1 MHVNKIP
8 KKYLFISF
16 FIFLLAG
23 FFYYRMVFNL
33 GTQPINL
40 FHYNK
45 NNQLTKKNDKEALKL
60 QEKYDT
66 IEKIHKNI
74 QTIFEKEK
82 NKEKPTSSYELKRH
96 KLHIG
101 ETVYAFTLD
110 TTENIK
116 PFQEGIISED
126 YDENN
131 THYLPISIKGKN
143 NKIFFNTKGEF
154 IGISLPDK
162 KNKNNKTEINYI
174 ITSNSMYN
182 FLKCIRTIEDDDE
195 FFLKEDAHNKFFLPI
210 EIKEKGQEN
219 KKFNIFL
226 DQNGLFL
233 GLIHQNFPEKVISF
247 EQHLKKYLFDTYCS
261 VSLKNIEKP
270 HHTELPTEVISP
282 SEDPSLSETE
292 ALASKIRSLSKLN
305 FLITYKDFLGSGFI
319 WDIDIIK
326 HIYTGEITY
335 KYYLLTN
342 RHVIEHASKGE
353 PIYLFN
359 HEFKQK
365 IASVY
370 NYIDNKRDTDD
381 IGIVTFRDSNHDLF
395 LKVKDILKTAKQT
408 FSQPEPFL
416 PLKEGKDIY
425 SMGSQLIKNPKIPF
439 TFVYENERPQ
449 IQENNYGFFGS
460 GWPYVNP
467 ISQSPR
473 QYPEIN
479 LLKKGSIIYHNEKEI
494 NFNIQIDSGNSG
506 GMVFNNKGQII
517 GMNRSVLQGD
527 KTTDSFSQ
535 AINILHINERFEE
548 MKQRSRGNPTLEDK
562 EYQTSLQKK
571 IKQFQKKFK
580 DNEPSKINFFV
591 QDLLLLDQKPIV
603 FSSSS
608 QKKTKEHNKFL
619 IDLVGNYDYK
629 EEIFFM
635 DPYQEDVE
643 IRLNKI
649 DSKRGGENLELI
661 IQKRNKETQKITA
674 TYTHTFNNY
683 ALRKGDNSFLS
694 LELKKDPKKDKIDDS
709 DKIKNSLI
717 VWNKDN
723 GQNGNGVILYRQ
735 TLANNKFL
743 YYVLS
748 NYNTDYEFEEHKK
761 EKMDNWVDNFINV
774 FSDEI
779 DIITSTPDEGKRKEK
794 GHLQSFL
801 FDKNDLILLTFESD
815 YNYTPAEMTKISDL
829 QIGQEVYYL
838 FNSDNK
844 VNFPQF
850 FKSKVG
856 SIKGDT
862 ALFDSVFN
870 LKHKQKKLNFLLFD
884 KENRFIGINDIVSD
898 NFNTPLHFVKTSNIQ
913 EKSVVELFRY
923 QKLKNNANQIFSI
936 IFLNII
942 LFLVIIFLPNNGN
955 QKQKK
960 WKQIHISS

>member
-1 MHVNKIP
+1 MYVNKIP

-23 FFYYRMVFNL
+23 FFYYRMFFNL
-33 GTQPINL
+33 ETQPNL

-45 NNQLTKKNDKEALKL
+45 NNQLFKTNDNDMKKKCEI
-60 QEKYDT
+60 

-74 QTIFEKEK
+74 QTVFEKEK
-82 NKEKPTSSYELKRH
+82 NKEKPASSYELKRH
-96 KLHIG
+96 KFHIG

-110 TTENIK
+110 TKENIK

-162 KNKNNKTEINYI
+162 ENKNNKTEINYI

-182 FLKCIRTIEDDDE
+182 FLKCIIHTITIEEDEE
-195 FFLKEDAHNKFFLPI
+195 FFQQEDTHNKFFLPI
-210 EIKEKGQEN
+210 KIKEKGQED

-247 EQHLKKYLFDTYCS
+247 EQYLTKYLIDTYCS
-261 VSLKNIEKP
+261 ASLKNIEKP
-270 HHTELPTEVISP
+270 HHTELPTETISP
-282 SEDPSLSETE
+282 LEDSSLSEKE
-292 ALASKIRSLSKLN
+292 SLSGKIRSLSKLN
-305 FLITYKDFLGSGFI
+305 FLINYKDFLGSGFI
-319 WDIDIIK
+319 WDIDKIK
-326 HIYTGEITY
+326 DEYTGKIKY

-342 RHVIEHASKGE
+342 RHVIEHAHKNE
-353 PIYLFN
+353 IIHIFN

-365 IASVY
+365 TASVY

-381 IGIVTFRDSNHDLF
+381 IGIVTFIDSDHESF
-395 LKVKDILKTAKQT
+395 KKVEDILKTAKQP
-408 FSQPEPFL
+408 FLQQEPSL
-416 PLKEGKDIY
+416 PLKEGEDIY
-425 SMGSQLIKNPKIPF
+425 SIGSQLIKNPKIPF
-439 TFVYENERPQ
+439 TFVYENEILQ
-449 IQENNYGFFGS
+449 NQENNYPFFGS
-460 GWPYVNP
+460 RWPYVNP
-467 ISQSPR
+467 ISQNPR

-535 AINILHINERFEE
+535 VINMIHINERFEE
-548 MKQRSRGNPTLEDK
+548 MKQRLQVNPTFEDK
-562 EYQTSLQKK
+562 NYQIIFQNK
-571 IKQFQKKFK
+571 IKKFQNKFK
-580 DNEPSKINFFV
+580 DNKPSKINFFV

-603 FSSSS
+603 ISSSS
-608 QKKTKEHNKFL
+608 QEKTKNTNKFL
-619 IDLVGNYDYK
+619 IYLVGNYDYK

-635 DPYQEDVE
+635 DPHQEDLE
-643 IRLNKI
+643 IHLNKI
-649 DSKRGGENLELI
+649 DGKKGYENLELI
-661 IQKRNKETQKITA
+661 IHKRNKENKQISA
-674 TYTHTFNNY
+674 TYTRKFNNY
-683 ALRKGDNSFLS
+683 DLYKGDNSFLS
-694 LELKKDPKKDKIDDS
+694 LELKNAPKKEKIDLS

-717 VWNKDN
+717 VWHKGN
-723 GQNGNGVILYRQ
+723 GQNGNGVILHQQR
-735 TLANNKFL
+735 LANNKFL

-748 NYNTDYEFEEHKK
+748 NCNNDYEFEDQKY
-761 EKMDNWVDNFINV
+761 EKMDNWINNFINI

-779 DIITSTPDEGKRKEK
+779 NIITSTPDEGKRKEK

-801 FDKNDLILLTFESD
+801 FDKNNLILLTFESD
-815 YNYTPAEMTKISDL
+815 YNYPIAEMTKISDL
-829 QIGQEVYYL
+829 KIGQEAYYL

-856 SIKGDT
+856 SLKGNS

-870 LKHKQKKLNFLLFD
+870 LKHKKKTLNFLFFD
-884 KENRFIGINDIVSD
+884 KDNRFIGINDVVSD
-898 NFNTPLHFVKTSNIQ
+898 NFNTPLHFIKTSNIK

-942 LFLVIIFLPNNGN
+942 LFIVIIFLPNDDNKKN
-955 QKQKK
+955 K
-960 WKQIHISS
+960 WKKIHI

>member
-1 MHVNKIP
+1 MYVNKIP

-23 FFYYRMVFNL
+23 FFYYRMFFNL
-33 GTQPINL
+33 ETQPIKL
-40 FHYNK
+40 FYNK
-45 NNQLTKKNDKEALKL
+45 NNPLPKTNDNDMKKKCE
-60 QEKYDT
+60 T

-162 KNKNNKTEINYI
+162 KNENKETEINYI

-182 FLKCIRTIEDDDE
+182 FLKCISSTIEDNEE
-195 FFLKEDAHNKFFLPI
+195 FFQQEDTHNNFFLPI
-210 EIKEKGQEN
+210 KIKEKGQED

-226 DQNGLFL
+226 DKNGLFL
-233 GLIHQNFPEKVISF
+233 GLIHQNFPEKVIPF
-247 EQHLKKYLFDTYCS
+247 EQRLKKYLFKACCS
-261 VSLKNIEKP
+261 ASLKNIEKP
-270 HHTELPTEVISP
+270 HHTELLTEAISP
-282 SEDPSLSETE
+282 LEESSLSEKE
-292 ALASKIRSLSKLN
+292 ALAGKIRSLSKLN
-305 FLITYKDFLGSGFI
+305 FLINYQNFIGSGFI
-319 WDIDIIK
+319 WDIDRMK
-326 HIYTGEITY
+326 NDSTGEIEY

-342 RHVIEHASKGE
+342 RHVIEHASKDE
-353 PIYLFN
+353 IIHIFN
-359 HEFKQK
+359 HEFKHK
-365 IASVY
+365 EASLY

-381 IGIVTFRDSNHDLF
+381 IGIVTFIDSDHDLF
-395 LKVKDILKTAKQT
+395 KKVEDILKTAKQP
-408 FSQPEPFL
+408 FRQPEPSL
-416 PLKEGKDIY
+416 PLKEGEDIY
-425 SMGSQLIKNPKIPF
+425 SMGSQLIKNPKVPF
-439 TFVYENERPQ
+439 TFVYESERPQ
-449 IQENNYGFFGS
+449 IQENNYRFFGS
-460 GWPYVNP
+460 AWPYIKP
-467 ISQSPR
+467 ISQNRR

-535 AINILHINERFEE
+535 AINMIHINERIEI
-548 MKQRSRGNPTLEDK
+548 MKKILQGNPTFEDK
-562 EYQTSLQKK
+562 NYQNILQNK
-571 IKQFQKKFK
+571 IKNFQNKFK
-580 DNEPSKINFFV
+580 DNKHSKINFFV
-591 QDLLLLDQKPIV
+591 QDLLLLDQKTIV
-603 FSSSS
+603 ISSPS
-608 QKKTKEHNKFL
+608 QEKTKKPNKFL

-635 DPYQEDVE
+635 DPHQEDLE
-643 IRLNKI
+643 IHLNKI
-649 DSKRGGENLELI
+649 DGKKGDQDLELI
-661 IQKRNKETQKITA
+661 IHKRNKENKQITV
-674 TYTHTFNNY
+674 TYTHKFNNY
-683 ALRKGDNSFLS
+683 DLYKVDNSFLS
-694 LELKKDPKKDKIDDS
+694 LELKNDPKKEIELS
-709 DKIKNSLI
+709 DKIKNYLI
-717 VWNKDN
+717 VWHKGN
-723 GQNGNGVILYRQ
+723 GQNGNGVILHQQR
-735 TLANNKFL
+735 LVNNKFL

-748 NYNTDYEFEEHKK
+748 NYNTDYEFEDQKYK
-761 EKMDNWVDNFINV
+761 KMDNWINNFINV

-779 DIITSTPDEGKRKEK
+779 NIITSTPDEGKRKEK
-794 GHLQSFL
+794 GHLQSFI

-815 YNYTPAEMTKISDL
+815 YNYPIAEMTKISDL
-829 QIGQEVYYL
+829 KIGQEAYYL

-856 SIKGDT
+856 SLKGDS

-870 LKHKQKKLNFLLFD
+870 LKHKKKKLNFLFFD
-884 KENRFIGINDIVSD
+884 KDNRFIGINDFVSD
-898 NFNTPLHFVKTSNIQ
+898 NFNTPLHFVKTSNIK

-942 LFLVIIFLPNNGN
+942 LFIAIIFLPNDSN
-955 QKQKK
+955 KK
-960 WKQIHISS
+960 TKEMEKIHI

>member
-1 MHVNKIP
+1 MYVNKIP

-16 FIFLLAG
+16 FIFLLAV
-23 FFYYRMVFNL
+23 FFYYRMFFNL
-33 GTQPINL
+33 ETQPIKL
-40 FHYNK
+40 FHYNQ
-45 NNQLTKKNDKEALKL
+45 NNQLSKTNDNDMKKKFE
-60 QEKYDT
+60 T

-82 NKEKPTSSYELKRH
+82 NKEKPASSYELKRH
-96 KLHIG
+96 KFHIG

-182 FLKCIRTIEDDDE
+182 FLKCIRTIEDDEE
-195 FFLKEDAHNKFFLPI
+195 FFQQEDTHNNFFLPI
-210 EIKEKGQEN
+210 KIKEKGQED

-247 EQHLKKYLFDTYCS
+247 EQHLKKYLFNTYCS
-261 VSLKNIEKP
+261 TSLKNIEKP
-270 HHTELPTEVISP
+270 HHTELPTETISP
-282 SEDPSLSETE
+282 LEGVSLSEKE
-292 ALASKIRSLSKLN
+292 LLAGKIRSLSKLN
-305 FLITYKDFLGSGFI
+305 FLIIYKDFLGSGFI
-319 WDIDIIK
+319 WHIDTIK
-326 HIYTGEITY
+326 NDYTEEIEY

-342 RHVIEHASKGE
+342 RHVIEHARKGE
-353 PIYLFN
+353 SIHIFN
-359 HEFKQK
+359 YEFKQK
-365 IASVY
+365 TASVY

-381 IGIVTFRDSNHDLF
+381 IGIVTFIDSNHDLF
-395 LKVKDILKTAKQT
+395 KKVEDILQTAKQP
-408 FSQPEPFL
+408 FLQPEPSL
-416 PLKEGKDIY
+416 PLKEGEDIY
-425 SMGSQLIKNPKIPF
+425 SMGSQLINNPKIPF
-439 TFVYENERPQ
+439 TFVYENERLQ
-449 IQENNYGFFGS
+449 IQENNYRFFGS

-535 AINILHINERFEE
+535 SINMIHINERFEE
-548 MKQRSRGNPTLEDK
+548 MKKRLQENPTFEDK
-562 EYQTSLQKK
+562 VYQISLQNK
-571 IKQFQKKFK
+571 IKNFQNKFK
-580 DNEPSKINFFV
+580 DNKPSKINFFV

-603 FSSSS
+603 ISSPS
-608 QKKTKEHNKFL
+608 QEKTKKPNKFL

-635 DPYQEDVE
+635 DPHQEDLE
-643 IRLNKI
+643 IHLNKI
-649 DSKRGGENLELI
+649 DGKGRDKNLELI
-661 IQKRNKETQKITA
+661 IHKRNKKNKQIAA
-674 TYTHTFNNY
+674 TYTRKFNNY
-683 ALRKGDNSFLS
+683 DLYKGDNSFLS
-694 LELKKDPKKDKIDDS
+694 LELKNDPKKEKIDLS

-717 VWNKDN
+717 VWHKGN
-723 GQNGNGVILYRQ
+723 GQNGNGVILYQQR
-735 TLANNKFL
+735 LANNKFL

-748 NYNTDYEFEEHKK
+748 NYNTDYEFENQKY
-761 EKMDNWVDNFINV
+761 EKMDNWINNFINI

-779 DIITSTPDEGKRKEK
+779 NIITSTPDEGKRKEK

-815 YNYTPAEMTKISDL
+815 YNYPIAEMTKISDL

-844 VNFPQF
+844 VNCPQF

-856 SIKGDT
+856 SLKGDS

-870 LKHKQKKLNFLLFD
+870 LKHKKKKLNFLFFD
-884 KENRFIGINDIVSD
+884 KDNRFIGTNDVVSD
-898 NFNTPLHFVKTSNIQ
+898 NFNTPLHFVKTSNIK

-942 LFLVIIFLPNNGN
+942 LFIVIILLPNDVNKRG
-955 QKQKK
+955 KK
-960 WKQIHISS
+960 WKKIHI